1 MESFALEP
9 AIKDYI
15 WGGTRLKTEY
25 GKKTELDIVAESWEC
40 STHPDGHS
48 CIASGPW
55 KGKTLAQFL
64 EAHPEAKGTHGQRYQ
79 SLPILVKLIDAKEDL
94 SVQVHPDDAYA
105 LAHEGQLGKTEL
117 WYILKADPGASLVYG
132 FAHDVTP
139 ELVRE
144 SARDGTILEHLQ
156 RVPVHGG
163 DVFLI
168 EPGTVHA
175 IGNGIFLA
183 EIQGNSNVTYR
194 IYDYGRRDRDGKLR
208 ELHLGKAL
216 AVMNFGA
223 ARAPRSPQRVI
234 RYTPGMALE
243 LIGRCKS
250 FQVERMSVNGECRLA
265 GCMNSPQI
273 YMVAE
278 GGGTIGGA
286 RHDSPV
292 KAGDTVF
299 IPASGEETMIRGHV
313 CLLRITI

>member
-1 MESFALEP
+1 MESFVLEP

-15 WGGTRLKTEY
+15 WGGTRLKTEC
-25 GKKTELDIVAESWEC
+25 GKKTELDIAAESWEC
-40 STHPDGHS
+40 STHPDGQSH
-48 CIASGPW
+48 IASGPW

-64 EAHPEAKGTHGQRYQ
+64 EAHPKAKGTHGQGHQ

-117 WYILKADPGASLVYG
+117 WYVLKADPGASLVYG

-175 IGNGIFLA
+175 IGGGIFLA

-208 ELHLGKAL
+208 ELHLEKAL

-265 GCMNSPQI
+265 GGMKSPQI
-273 YMVAE
+273 CMVAE

-286 RHDSPV
+286 RHYSLV